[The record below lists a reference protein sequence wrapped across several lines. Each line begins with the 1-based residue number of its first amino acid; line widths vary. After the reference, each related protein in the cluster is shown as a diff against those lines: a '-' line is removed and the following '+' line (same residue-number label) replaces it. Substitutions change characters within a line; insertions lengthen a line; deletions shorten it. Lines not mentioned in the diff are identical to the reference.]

1 MQRSVPTFGLSRL
14 ALVLALVAWSLRL
27 AIPAGFMTAPA
38 AAPGLAPLLVICDGA
53 ADAAKA
59 KAGKPV
65 QKPAENKTTADHA
78 CPFAQAATVAPPPP
92 PALFAIVRLASQ
104 SADIA
109 PVKPRDLFP
118 GRGLA
123 APPPPSQA
131 PPLSIV

>member
-1 MQRSVPTFGLSRL
+1 MQRSVSTSGLTRL

-38 AAPGLAPLLVICDGA
+38 AAPGLAPPLVICDGA

-59 KAGKPV
+59 GKPV
-65 QKPAENKTTADHA
+65 QKPADNKTTADHA

-92 PALFAIVRLASQ
+92 PVLFAVVRLAAHT
-104 SADIA
+104 ADIA
-109 PVKPRDLFP
+109 PTKPRDLFP

-123 APPPPSQA
+123 APPPPSQG
-131 PPLSIV
+131 PPPPIV

>member
-1 MQRSVPTFGLSRL
+1 MQRSVPPFGLSRL

-27 AIPAGFMTAPA
+27 AIPAGYMTAPA

-59 KAGKPV
+59 GKPD
-65 QKPAENKTTADHA
+65 QKPAGNKTNADHA
-78 CPFAQAATVAPPPP
+78 CPYAQAASLAPPPP
-92 PALFAIVRLASQ
+92 PVLFAVVRLADH
-104 SADIA
+104 AAGLA
-109 PVKPRDLFP
+109 PAELRDLVP

>member
-1 MQRSVPTFGLSRL
+1 MQRSVPTFGLTRL

-59 KAGKPV
+59 KAASHA
-65 QKPAENKTTADHA
+65 PAGDPAKADHA

-92 PALFAIVRLASQ
+92 PVLFAIVRLASQ
-104 SADIA
+104 TADIA
-109 PVKPRDLFP
+109 LAKPRDLFP

-123 APPPPSQA
+123 APPPPSQG